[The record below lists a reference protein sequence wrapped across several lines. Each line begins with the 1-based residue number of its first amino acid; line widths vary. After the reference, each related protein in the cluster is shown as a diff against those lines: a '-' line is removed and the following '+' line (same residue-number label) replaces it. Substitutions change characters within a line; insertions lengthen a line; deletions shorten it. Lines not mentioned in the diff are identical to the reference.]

1 MKKELFLFTSISLF
15 MSLYAHAQDFSSV
28 PAILAVHIENSEP
41 LLKIRGV
48 RNYNVYSMSV
58 DTVLFVNVSDD
69 FKDEF
74 NEQYLL
80 RCKYLV
86 VCLDTSRYYQT
97 KTDWD
102 IEEKYIIET
111 DVGFGIGDL
120 QFYRIGKS
128 AQYEQDPY
136 GIRISSWGLLP
147 ESIKEMFLT
156 PERDEYEKG
165 GGKK

>member
-1 MKKELFLFTSISLF
+1 

-97 KTDWD
+97 KTDWV

-120 QFYRIGKS
+120 PFYRIGKS

-147 ESIKEMFLT
+147 ESIKGRFLT